1 MSHSMKRKIKIG
13 LFFGFLILGLV
24 YIFVFSSN
32 NYKRHREL
40 NRKIKYLDQSIVKA
54 KNQVNNTYTFEEL
67 RNDSTLVEKYVREQL
82 NWQKPNEDVF
92 IFVFE

>member
-1 MSHSMKRKIKIG
+1 MKRKIKIG
-13 LFFGFLILGLV
+13 LFFGFLILGLI

-40 NRKIKYLDQSIVKA
+40 SRKIKYLDQSIVKA
-54 KNQVNNTYTFEEL
+54 KNQVNNTYTFDEL
-67 RNDSTLVEKYVREQL
+67 KNDSTLVEKYVREQL

>member
-1 MSHSMKRKIKIG
+1 MKRKIKIG
-13 LFFGFLILGLV
+13 LIFGFLILGLV

-67 RNDSTLVEKYVREQL
+67 RNDSTLVEKFVREQL

>member
-1 MSHSMKRKIKIG
+1 MKSKIKIG
-13 LFFGFLILGLV
+13 LFLGFLILGLV

-32 NYKRHREL
+32 NYKRHRDL

-82 NWQKPNEDVF
+82 NWQKPDEDVF

>member
-1 MSHSMKRKIKIG
+1 MKSKIKLG
-13 LFFGFLILGLV
+13 LIFGFLILGLV

-67 RNDSTLVEKYVREQL
+67 RNDTTLVEKYVREQL